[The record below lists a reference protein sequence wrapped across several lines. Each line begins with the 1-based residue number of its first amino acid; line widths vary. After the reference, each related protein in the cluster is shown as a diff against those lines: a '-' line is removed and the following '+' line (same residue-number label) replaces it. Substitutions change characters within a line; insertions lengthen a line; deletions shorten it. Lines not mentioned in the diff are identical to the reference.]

1 MELFGCGAIDGGQL
15 LESLWRVIQEIF
27 SPFWFSRSEQYLAP
41 GSEDKSIIIWN
52 KERQEK
58 EHPPL
63 KGHLGPIAPI
73 KFSFGDQKDI
83 SGSLDGTIR
92 LWKMNTGEV
101 L

>member
-1 MELFGCGAIDGGQL
+1 MELFGRGAIGEPLKGHSGKVL
-15 LESLWRVIQEIF
+15 TFL
-27 SPFWFSRSEQYLAP
+27 FSRSEQYLAP

-63 KGHLGPIAPI
+63 KGYLGPFTPI

-83 SGSLDGTIR
+83 SGSLDGTVG